1 MSVPVQTLMA
11 FADGALPPEEAARV
25 AALVAADPDLARQ
38 VAELRAGRAAVRD
51 AFAAVLREPV
61 PDRLIRAA
69 TGASPPGAAP
79 IPPPPRPVAS
89 NDNPPLRCPP
99 PRWRLPA
106 VAAAASLLLG
116 LAGGWA
122 LAPGGDPAGP
132 GRLGRALE
140 AALEGAPSGASAGVA
155 LLASHRLEDGG
166 VCRSF
171 AAPQGEG
178 RLLGLA
184 CREPAGGWRLRA
196 AVAQQGGDA
205 VRPAGGED
213 PLLAEMLER
222 LGAAPAMAPAEERAA
237 IARGWR

>member
-69 TGASPPGAAP
+69 TGASPAGAAS
-79 IPPPPRPVAS
+79 IPPTRPVAS
-89 NDNPPLRCPP
+89 NDNPPLRRAP
-99 PRWRLPA
+99 PRWRRPA

-116 LAGGWA
+116 LGGGWA

-140 AALEGAPSGASAGVA
+140 AALEGAPAGASAGVT

-184 CREPAGGWRLRA
+184 CREQAGGWRLRA

-205 VRPAGGED
+205 LRPAGGKD